1 MNEKKPSKSTLD
13 DLNTQ
18 LPQEYQKFTEACL
31 EIRRLSRSMSA
42 VTGVS
47 RRWPNREPGRSRF
60 VRINP
65 LPSKSHEFADQWSTP
80 VVQFDRS
87 TYWWRDKN
95 RRFNVPTAD
104 QHANASFL
112 QRRNI
117 FFFFSSF
124 FFFHTLF
131 FKLMKHANRT
141 RNDQSGILRFLNFLT
156 GEKTFFYSF
165 FNNKHKYF
173 TFHAFICYNDNLC
186 NINWARTMCFEKRE
200 KKYRS
205 SSKELNVSFK
215 AEWKWNEQNE
225 ASKYARYMVKSRNA
239 RTVEEATRIG
249 KGTRKEEEQESRRR
263 RVQGKKGLEGS
274 REGKATTFWWFI
286 LQYWPAI
293 SQRVENLFTR

>member
-1 MNEKKPSKSTLD
+1 MS
-13 DLNTQ
+13 
-18 LPQEYQKFTEACL
+18 LPINGRPLSSSSIGQRIGG
-31 EIRRLSRSMSA
+31 EIRTAASTFRQL
-42 VTGVS
+42 
-47 RRWPNREPGRSRF
+47 
-60 VRINP
+60 INMP
-65 LPSKSHEFADQWSTP
+65 MLAFCNEE
-80 VVQFDRS
+80 
-87 TYWWRDKN
+87 
-95 RRFNVPTAD
+95 
-104 QHANASFL
+104 
-112 QRRNI
+112 I
-117 FFFFSSF
+117 FFSFFLPF
-124 FFFHTLF
+124 FFFHTLFFAAKF

-186 NINWARTMCFEKRE
+186 NINWARTVCFEKRE

-293 SQRVENLFTR
+293 SQRVENLFTRWKIAKTLLRKRMHLINFPSMINWYQ